1 MGLLKPPTHIT
12 KIYFL
17 SESLIV
23 WCYRCEPK
31 DRYISLLILIRKSG
45 EA

>member
-1 MGLLKPPTHIT
+1 MGLFKSPTHIT

-17 SESLIV
+17 SESLTV

-31 DRYISLLILIRKSG
+31 DRYIPLLILIRNSG